1 MLALNHA
8 ARDQLGPDI
17 RPQPEAGL
25 RSRTRSRRRPADP
38 GRAASTRRSGPP
50 RRRRTRPTV
59 DQCRCTPPIVAVPS
73 LRAAMRL
80 AWPVSTSRRWIRN
93 VPAARSRAAGE
104 VAERSRARQ
113 GRRQLRLMH
122 LGAGHT
128 LDDELI
134 YVEQGQVLITGDI
147 VQNKPVP
154 IAAAPGATY
163 ASWLTVLEGLSSLH
177 PVLVIRTHSPVGD
190 ADLIPRSR
198 SISDI
203 RDRLAALKSGL
214 SAEDAAPGSPRPSK
228 STTPTG
234 PPTPTGR
241 TLAPL
246 RHRRLRP
253 PSRPG
258 GLGRL
263 PPLLGID
270 ESSRG
275 IRPHVSQMTG
285 RV

>member
-1 MLALNHA
+1 
-8 ARDQLGPDI
+8 
-17 RPQPEAGL
+17 
-25 RSRTRSRRRPADP
+25 
-38 GRAASTRRSGPP
+38 
-50 RRRRTRPTV
+50 
-59 DQCRCTPPIVAVPS
+59 
-73 LRAAMRL
+73 
-80 AWPVSTSRRWIRN
+80 
-93 VPAARSRAAGE
+93 
-104 VAERSRARQ
+104 
-113 GRRQLRLMH
+113 MH

-147 VQNKPVP
+147 AQNKPVP

-190 ADLIPRSR
+190 ADLIPQEIAF
-198 SISDI
+198 ISDM
-203 RDRLAALKSGL
+203 RDRLAALKSAGL

-258 GLGRL
+258 GLGEL

-270 ESSRG
+270 ESSRC